1 MPDHEMDEHIGCVLP
16 RSERIALDAW
26 AKRNDLSR
34 SQAIRR
40 AIRRLLAQANAP
52 SRYQTRDDNVRRAAA
67 VQNDGDS
74 HNDSVEERDDAGE
87 VPRTARPHD
96 ISSLPVTQ

>member
-26 AKRNDLSR
+26 AQRNDLSR

-40 AIRRLLAQANAP
+40 AIRRLLAEANAR
-52 SRYQTRDDNVRRAAA
+52 SRYQTRDDTVRR
-67 VQNDGDS
+67 
-74 HNDSVEERDDAGE
+74 DAGE
-87 VPRTARPHD
+87 ARLSAGPYG
-96 ISSLPVTQ
+96 ISGLSMTQ

>member
-1 MPDHEMDEHIGCVLP
+1 MPDHEKDEHIGCVLP

-40 AIRRLLAQANAP
+40 AIRRLLAHANNP
-52 SRYQTRDDNVRRAAA
+52 SQHET
-67 VQNDGDS
+67 
-74 HNDSVEERDDAGE
+74 
-87 VPRTARPHD
+87 
-96 ISSLPVTQ
+96 

>member
-40 AIRRLLAQANAP
+40 AIRRLLAEANTP
-52 SRYQTRDDNVRRAAA
+52 GRYSQP
-67 VQNDGDS
+67 
-74 HNDSVEERDDAGE
+74 DDA
-87 VPRTARPHD
+87 
-96 ISSLPVTQ
+96 SSLPMTQ

>member
-40 AIRRLLAQANAP
+40 AIRRLLAQANTP
-52 SRYQTRDDNVRRAAA
+52 SQYETRDDTLRRAGA
-67 VQNDGDS
+67 VQTDGDS
-74 HNDSVEERDDAGE
+74 HHDD
-87 VPRTARPHD
+87 T
-96 ISSLPVTQ
+96 SSPAVTR

>member
-40 AIRRLLAQANAP
+40 AIRRLLAQANTP
-52 SRYQTRDDNVRRAAA
+52 SRIQTRDDTVRRATVA
-67 VQNDGDS
+67 QHDGDS
-74 HNDSVEERDDAGE
+74 QTEDRA
-87 VPRTARPHD
+87 
-96 ISSLPVTQ
+96 SLPITQ